1 MHLLAM
7 LQAFSNDVAAPTASN
22 QALNDALESNEV
34 LDSHG
39 ITSRCTW
46 NTNSWQKHPAHPD
59 DPRKSVYSNAWNML
73 DASEWYYMD
82 LNVEVKGGE
91 LVRAPAS
98 NMART
103 KLFHGAEYG
112 SALKIFKARQG
123 FIVGPGTHSV
133 RGKSWSGLWCT
144 DSLPDAV
151 QRSDPERYLFQGDL
165 TRFCCPIVIELATAS
180 VFKTVPQTCKHCIPG
195 HHGQKLD
202 GVIFQRVHFSLRFCN
217 NYLRLEDPIIRA
229 RLCKDSFH
237 CRRCAC
243 RICGAVC
250 LPEDADYWAGWSKSG
265 SRKWYRNQC
274 HDRVSTGRG
283 WL

>member
-1 MHLLAM
+1 M
-7 LQAFSNDVAAPTASN
+7 
-22 QALNDALESNEV
+22 
-34 LDSHG
+34 HG

-46 NTNSWQKHPAHPD
+46 NTQSWQKHPAHPD

-73 DASEWYYMD
+73 DPTEWYMID
-82 LNVEVKGGE
+82 LNVVVEGGD

-98 NMART
+98 SALPT
-103 KLFHGAEYG
+103 LFHGTEYG
-112 SALKIFKARQG
+112 SALKMVKARQG
-123 FIVGPGTHSV
+123 FIVGPGTHGV

-144 DSLPDAV
+144 DSLPDAA
-151 QRSDPERYLFQGDL
+151 QRSDPDRYLYQGDY

-180 VFKTVPQTCKHCIPG
+180 VFKTFGQTQQCIPG
-195 HHGQKLD
+195 HHGQRLD
-202 GVIFQRVHFSLRFCN
+202 GVIFRRVHFNLRFCK

-229 RLCKDSFH
+229 RMCADSFH

-250 LPEDADYWAGWSKSG
+250 LPEDADYWDGWRRSG
-265 SRKWYRNQC
+265 RSTYYRLQC
-274 HDRVSTGRG
+274 HFRVSTGHG